1 MPITS
6 IVIPVY
12 NAARYL
18 AQTIDSV
25 LAQTITAWE
34 LIIVDDGSED
44 DSMVIARSYAARD
57 GRVRII
63 QQENRGVATARNHGF
78 DEADPEA
85 KYMIFLDADDIWR
98 RHTLETLVGMLE
110 ADERVICT
118 YGSIDCFNDEQ
129 SSSEDHAGVAESR
142 RVREYFSVRQ
152 GIVGRWLVE
161 WRQHGPTTFNVLVVR
176 NAIATPGQ
184 VLIRRDALHRVGL
197 FDETLSTA
205 ADWDLWLRLSSK
217 GDFAF
222 VDDVVLDYRR
232 HGGNMSSQMQAMD
245 REVTR
250 VRRKLIAS
258 DDLNDEQR
266 RLARVV
272 YGWSKVGV
280 AKAYWLWSGENLA
293 RGNWWAAAKQAR
305 HALIERSSS
314 LWYKYR

>member
-1 MPITS
+1 MSRIS

-18 AQTIDSV
+18 AQTVDSV
-25 LAQTITAWE
+25 LAQTITDWE
-34 LIIVDDGSED
+34 LIIVDDGSKD

-57 GRVRII
+57 GRIRIV
-63 QQENRGVATARNHGF
+63 QQENRGVATARNRGF
-78 DEADPEA
+78 DAADPEA
-85 KYMIFLDADDIWR
+85 RYIIFLDADDIWR

-110 ADERVICT
+110 ADVRAVCAH
-118 YGSIDCFNDEQ
+118 GSIDCFTDEHAPG
-129 SSSEDHAGVAESR
+129 EDHAGAAESR
-142 RVREYFSVRQ
+142 RFREYFSVRQ
-152 GIVGRWLVE
+152 GIVGRRLVE
-161 WRQHGPTTFNVLVVR
+161 WRQHSPTTFNVLVVR

-184 VLIRRDALHRVGL
+184 VLIRRDALHKVGL
-197 FDETLSTA
+197 FDETLSIA

-232 HGGNMSSQMQAMD
+232 HGGNMSSQRQAMD

-250 VRRKLIAS
+250 IRQELIAS
-258 DDLNDEQR
+258 GDLNDEQR

-280 AKAYWLWSGENLA
+280 AKAYRLWSRENLA
-293 RGNWWAAAKQAR
+293 RGHWWAAVKQAR
-305 HALIERSSS
+305 HALVEWSSS
-314 LWYKYR
+314 LWYEYR